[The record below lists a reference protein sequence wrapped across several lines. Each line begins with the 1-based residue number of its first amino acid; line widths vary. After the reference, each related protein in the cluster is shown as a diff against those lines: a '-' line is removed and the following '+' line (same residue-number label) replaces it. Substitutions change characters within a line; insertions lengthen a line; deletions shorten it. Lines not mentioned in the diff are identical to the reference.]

1 MSVPATRPPAPTTKP
16 LRRGLAAWVRTPVV
30 DSFKW
35 GVLTRGDV
43 LTAAVAMAGFALFV
57 VAAISAR

>member
-1 MSVPATRPPAPTTKP
+1 
-16 LRRGLAAWVRTPVV
+16 VRTPVV